1 MQFELS
7 GADVIMKQLKDL
19 ENIEDIAKEVVDEA
33 VPLLESSLKNRIA
46 EAADRGYAT
55 GDLVGSIKG
64 TKAKQNQ
71 YGVYAVI
78 SAIGN
83 DRKGVNNRAK
93 LSYLEYGVDGK
104 QEARPV
110 LRKACN
116 DVESE
121 VLEKMQAAIE
131 RRVGQG

>member
-1 MQFELS
+1 MPFELN
-7 GADVIMKQLKDL
+7 GVDLIMKQLEGL
-19 ENIEDIAKEVVDEA
+19 ENIEEVAKEVVEEA
-33 VPLLESSLKNRIA
+33 VPLLVSSLQNRII

-55 GDLVGSIKG
+55 GDLAGSIKG

-78 SAIGN
+78 SAVGN
-83 DRKGVNNRAK
+83 DRKGVNNRKK
-93 LSYLEYGVDGK
+93 LSCFEFGVDGK

-110 LRKACN
+110 LQKACN

-121 VLEKMQAAIE
+121 ILEKMQAAIE
-131 RRVGQG
+131 RKVGQK